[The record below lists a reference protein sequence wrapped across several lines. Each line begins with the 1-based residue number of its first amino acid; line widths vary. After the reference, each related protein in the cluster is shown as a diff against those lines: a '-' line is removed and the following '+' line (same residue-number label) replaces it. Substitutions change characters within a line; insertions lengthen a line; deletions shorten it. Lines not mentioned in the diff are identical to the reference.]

1 MSSTMRED
9 IRSSGE
15 ASRNGIVRR
24 MVSLPRSL
32 IGGFSRAMGQGRGRI
47 GIGGRTQTL
56 TSNFQMQ
63 NPEESLIV
71 PETFTFLHSFE
82 QHYGTMHPF
91 FYACQFMEA
100 LKIAKDEHKFLFMY
114 LHSPEHPF
122 TPSFCRETLSS
133 ELVVQFLDANF
144 VSWAALADKE
154 EGLQMATTL
163 NPSCFP
169 FCAIIAPAP
178 SDSIAVLQQMEGP
191 ISPTEIIGIL
201 RRTVEEQGLAFRSQ
215 RAKHAE
221 QNQKI
226 TADRRLR
233 DEQDAAYL
241 AALHID
247 KEKEKLKNS
256 ALAERVQKPVQ
267 VTNKA
272 NPEKLENHFNKTN
285 TGKMKAST
293 TRESQYKEVDNRG
306 KDPQAAQI
314 LIRFPNG
321 ERREQCFLCTD
332 KMQAIYRYI
341 DSLGLP
347 GIGNY
352 RLISCFPRRVYGV
365 DQMGMTL
372 KEAGLHPRASL
383 FVEIL

>member
-1 MSSTMRED
+1 MSSTMRDD

-24 MVSLPRSL
+24 MVRLPRSL
-32 IGGFSRAMGQGRGRI
+32 IGGFSRAMGHGRGRI

-56 TSNFQMQ
+56 PSNFQMQ
-63 NPEESLIV
+63 NPEEPLIV
-71 PETFTFLHSFE
+71 PEAFAFLHSFE

-144 VSWAALADKE
+144 VSWAALADRE
-154 EGLQMATTL
+154 EGLQMAATL

-178 SDSIAVLQQMEGP
+178 SDSIAVLQKMEGP
-191 ISPTEIIGIL
+191 ISPTELMGIL
-201 RRTVEEQGLAFRSQ
+201 QRTVEEQGLAFRSQ
-215 RAKHAE
+215 RAKQAE

-226 TADRRLR
+226 IADRRLR

-241 AALHID
+241 AALQID
-247 KEKEKLKNS
+247 KEKEKLKSS
-256 ALAERVQKPVQ
+256 ASADRVQKPVQ
-267 VTNKA
+267 VPNKA
-272 NPEKLENHFNKTN
+272 NSEKLENHSNKKN
-285 TGKMKAST
+285 NGKMKEGST
-293 TRESQYKEVDNRG
+293 TRDSQYKEV
-306 KDPQAAQI
+306 AQVCLWNQNI
-314 LIRFPNG
+314 IHKSSNYLIIFC
-321 ERREQCFLCTD
+321 E
-332 KMQAIYRYI
+332 
-341 DSLGLP
+341 LGLLMC
-347 GIGNY
+347 IFRY
-352 RLISCFPRRVYGV
+352 
-365 DQMGMTL
+365 
-372 KEAGLHPRASL
+372 
-383 FVEIL
+383 